1 MEEASKIKEV
11 TRLVSVGVLEQVETL
26 PQGAELLQTKH
37 VLDWRF
43 REDQWQ
49 RRARLVCKQLK
60 IWDPNRTDVY
70 APSISPSTSKLLPAL
85 MVSRPNWK
93 MQSFDV
99 KDAFLTVRQRD
110 ELYVLLEGVP
120 YRVHYCLP
128 GQQPAAAWWAEQL
141 TEDLKESGLVP
152 DAACPAAFG
161 KPGMGFT
168 VHVDDGLMAGEADTM
183 EHVAGI
189 LKSKYKLEL
198 SDVACDV
205 GDVVKFL
212 KKELVIADMG

>member
-1 MEEASKIKEV
+1 M
-11 TRLVSVGVLEQVETL
+11 GVLEQVETL
-26 PQGAELLQTKH
+26 PQRAELLQTKH

-70 APSISPSTSKLLPAL
+70 APSTSPPTSKLLPAL
-85 MVSRPNWK
+85 MVSRADWK

-110 ELYVLLEGVP
+110 ELYVLLDGVP

-128 GQQPAAAWWAEQL
+128 GQQPAAAWWADSL
-141 TEDLKESGLVP
+141 R
-152 DAACPAAFG
+152 
-161 KPGMGFT
+161 
-168 VHVDDGLMAGEADTM
+168 
-183 EHVAGI
+183 I
-189 LKSKYKLEL
+189 
-198 SDVACDV
+198 
-205 GDVVKFL
+205 
-212 KKELVIADMG
+212 